1 LTQKKNRK
9 DVVREKRARELARRE
24 YINKLKPLLLAFVVW
39 FVLLSVLH
47 LPFIKDY
54 LRTIMVTFTQQS
66 ALVLGKM
73 FFLPMTT
80 NGYPRLSYDGFTM
93 NVILECTAYNFY
105 LFVIVVTVFA
115 RWSLKDKLVNL
126 AVFLGVIFLMNNL
139 RFFVMGA
146 VGRHY
151 PAFFDH
157 IHDFVWNILF
167 GILVFLIYFWA
178 DRRAGG
184 VFAPI
189 PEAKTA

>member
-1 LTQKKNRK
+1 M
-9 DVVREKRARELARRE
+9 REKRARELARRE
-24 YINKLKPLLLAFVVW
+24 YISKLKPLLLAFVVW

-66 ALVLGKM
+66 ALVLGKL

-80 NGYPRLSYDGFTM
+80 NGYPLLSYDGFTM

-105 LFVIVVTVFA
+105 LFVIVVTAFA
-115 RWSLKDKLVNL
+115 RWSLKDKLINL
-126 AVFLGVIFLMNNL
+126 GVFLGVIFLMNNL

-146 VGRHY
+146 IGKYY
-151 PAFFDH
+151 PAIFDH

-167 GILVFLIYFWA
+167 GILVFLIYFWG

-184 VFAPI
+184 VFAPLS
-189 PEAKTA
+189 PAKTS